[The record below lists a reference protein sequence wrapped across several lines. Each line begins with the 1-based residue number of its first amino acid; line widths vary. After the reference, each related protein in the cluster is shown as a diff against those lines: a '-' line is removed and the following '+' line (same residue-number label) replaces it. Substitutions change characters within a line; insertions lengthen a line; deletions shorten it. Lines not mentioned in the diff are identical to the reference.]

1 MTPIEAMMI
10 PGTTKLR
17 PQYSLTKYPAITEP
31 RMFPTDVCEFQIP
44 MINPRLEKKHTI
56 LFHKKRIR
64 FENTPRRSPTIHH
77 MVSNVF
83 SFIHYWQP

>member
-44 MINPRLEKKHTI
+44 MINPRL
-56 LFHKKRIR
+56 KRTTYSVRYKIR
-64 FENTPRRSPTIHH
+64 KALVVVIP
-77 MVSNVF
+77 
-83 SFIHYWQP
+83 